1 MPSFVAVLVYKFCV
15 SSQRNCQ
22 KFCSKIQLVE
32 TSLMVHRLRI
42 THCASTS
49 GGTGLIPGQGTKIP
63 HAMELGKRKKKI
75 TLLTFQQVT
84 ILPTTS
90 TTNQKSE

>member
-1 MPSFVAVLVYKFCV
+1 
-15 SSQRNCQ
+15 
-22 KFCSKIQLVE
+22 
-32 TSLMVHRLRI
+32 MVHRLRI